1 MMSTNKYFVR
11 TAGGLLLTLLVLAA
25 SGCVGKLQY
34 SIDLS
39 EEPVSGSR
47 DLTVQPVLQWSA
59 KMISPPVAIE
69 VLNQDLALILSYR
82 GEIYL
87 WDLNQGQR
95 QGRVWQPYR
104 QPISNHCID
113 GNRLYFSSIIDGL
126 ISAYDFSLQKKLW
139 RNRKLKAP
147 GAIAVIDSLVFY
159 QEQRNIVAGNA
170 ANGKFIARRAL
181 PVDFASEF
189 YISGG
194 TIAVFSTTG
203 NLHRFTTGLEPLEPL
218 SLDLDQSLSAA
229 ITGDRIAAGD
239 AHGRLVVCDLA
250 AGQLIYATKL
260 DGPIYTSPLIN
271 DELVICAHGSGFVSA
286 INPESGEL
294 QWQFQGQGLVNQP
307 LLIAGNVIIVPFA
320 RGRIVA
326 LDRLTGRELWH
337 HDTEYV
343 IRSLD
348 LTSDGLLIAD
358 RRNRLHYLR

>member
-1 MMSTNKYFVR
+1 MTRAKQDIIRMTG
-11 TAGGLLLTLLVLAA
+11 ALLCMALVLAVT
-25 SGCVGKLQY
+25 GCVGKLQY
-34 SIDLS
+34 GIDLS
-39 EEPVSGSR
+39 EEPLSTGGDLSR
-47 DLTVQPVLQWSA
+47 PPELQWSA

-69 VLNQDLALILSYR
+69 VLNRDQALILSYR

-113 GNRLYFSSIIDGL
+113 GNRLYFSSVIDGL
-126 ISAYDFSLQKKLW
+126 ISAYDFSLQKRLW

-147 GAIAVIDSLVFY
+147 GAIAVIENLVFY
-159 QEQRNIVAGNA
+159 QEQRNIVVGNA
-170 ANGKFIARRAL
+170 ATGKFIARRAL
-181 PVDFASEF
+181 PDDFASEF
-189 YISGG
+189 FTFGG
-194 TIAVFSTTG
+194 TLAVFSTAG

-218 SLDLDQSLSAA
+218 SLNLDQSLSAA
-229 ITGDRIAAGD
+229 ISGDRIAAGD
-239 AHGRLVVCDLA
+239 ANGRLVVVDLT
-250 AGQLIYATKL
+250 AGQLMFETKL
-260 DGPIYTSPLIN
+260 DGPIYTSPLID
-271 DELVICAHGSGFVSA
+271 DELLICAHGSGFVSA
-286 INPESGEL
+286 INPDSGEE
-294 QWQFQGQGLVNQP
+294 QWRFQGQGLVNQP
-307 LLIAGNVIIVPFA
+307 LLIADNVIIVPFA

-348 LTSDGLLIAD
+348 LTRDGLLIAD